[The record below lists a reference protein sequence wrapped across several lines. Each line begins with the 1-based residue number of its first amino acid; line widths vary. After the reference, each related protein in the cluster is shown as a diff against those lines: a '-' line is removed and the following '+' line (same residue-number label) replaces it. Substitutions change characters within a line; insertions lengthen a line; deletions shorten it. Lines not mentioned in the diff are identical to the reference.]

1 MDHELVGGFLIAFGS
16 VHTHRGVLSAVA
28 KWPYAYFFIHV
39 AGATMQRQSFS
50 RSRAKVRSYLT
61 RASWLSFTVGVFLHG
76 LFTVRPLEHRRLLIK
91 GKAAAD
97 RVLRRNR
104 YRSIIVI
111 HMKSRI
117 LLHMKVVAFNWVSLA
132 AQSLPAEEYK
142 DFGKDRLNN
151 SPRHGEWVEIKSGD
165 HTIKAFVVYPERKD
179 KAPAV
184 LVIQEI
190 FGLTDW
196 LRSMCDE
203 LAENG
208 VIAIAP
214 DFLNGQKFEDAD
226 GASKATSAVT
236 QEQMKAVLGA
246 TSDYALKIPACN
258 GTLAVCGFCRGG
270 GWAFAYANENPKIKA
285 AYSFY
290 GTAPDETSKV
300 ANIQCPVYGFYGEND
315 ERVNA
320 TIPKAEEL
328 MKAAGKKYEP
338 VIYKGAGHGF
348 MRSGEPSNPAVRET
362 DRKARDEAWARWKKL
377 LKQLR

>member
-1 MDHELVGGFLIAFGS
+1 MKHIIGI
-16 VHTHRGVLSAVA
+16 
-28 KWPYAYFFIHV
+28 FIL
-39 AGATMQRQSFS
+39 MF
-50 RSRAKVRSYLT
+50 
-61 RASWLSFTVGVFLHG
+61 
-76 LFTVRPLEHRRLLIK
+76 
-91 GKAAAD
+91 
-97 RVLRRNR
+97 
-104 YRSIIVI
+104 
-111 HMKSRI
+111 
-117 LLHMKVVAFNWVSLA
+117 A
-132 AQSLPAEEYK
+132 AQALLAEEYK
-142 DFGKDRLNN
+142 DFGKERLNS
-151 SPRHGEWVEIKSGD
+151 SPRHGEWIDIKSGD
-165 HTIKAFVVYPERKD
+165 RTIKAFVVYPERKD

-236 QEQMKAVLGA
+236 QDQVKAVLNA
-246 TSDYALKIPACN
+246 TADYALKIPACN

-270 GWAFAYANENPKIKA
+270 GWTFEYASINPKLKA

-290 GTAPDETSKV
+290 GAALDDPAKIAKIS
-300 ANIQCPVYGFYGEND
+300 CPVYGFYGEND

-348 MRSGEPSNPAVRET
+348 MRSGEKSNPAMREA
-362 DRKARDEAWARWKKL
+362 DKKARDEAWARWKIL
-377 LKQLR
+377 LKQL